1 MFSSKRNS
9 KLDVMKVGLCFHN
22 FTQMVSLLQVS
33 VRCQSAGGG
42 KVKSL
47 QSAMVAGGGLRMYA
61 GQAGPDSCNYPVY
74 TLPPPPPLTPA
85 PMSVLTSWTHT
96 NTNML

>member
-1 MFSSKRNS
+1 
-9 KLDVMKVGLCFHN
+9 MKVGLSFHN
-22 FTQMVSLLQVS
+22 LAQMVSLFQVS
-33 VRCQSAGGG
+33 GRCQSAGGG

-47 QSAMVAGGGLRMYA
+47 QSAMVAGGGGLRMYA

-85 PMSVLTSWTHT
+85 PMSVLTS
-96 NTNML
+96 